1 MASTMLDIDA
11 DLALRTP
18 VVSASFRLTS
28 ERHVLDHLV
37 REFAIEGG
45 QCWQKGDAEEGLGA
59 TRRAYGWSVT
69 LPPQRTYSVD
79 TAINELLLRL
89 APERDAI
96 VQLIRLMELDAH
108 VCLEVKLAPGHLPVL
123 HAAPATI
130 AAMAAYN
137 AACSVDLREL

>member
-89 APERDAI
+89 APERDAS

-108 VCLEVKLAPGHLPVL
+108 VGLEVKLAPGHVPVL
-123 HAAPATI
+123 HAAPATR
-130 AAMAAYN
+130 AARAAYT

>member
-1 MASTMLDIDA
+1 MASTMIDIDA

-37 REFAIEGG
+37 RGFAIEGG
-45 QCWQKGDAEEGLGA
+45 QCWQKGDPDDDQGVA
-59 TRRAYGWSVT
+59 RRAYGWSVT

-89 APERDAI
+89 APEREAL
-96 VQLIRLMELDAH
+96 VQLIRMMELDAH
-108 VCLEVKLAPGHLPVL
+108 ICLEVRLAPGNLPVL

-137 AACSVDLREL
+137 AACSVELREL